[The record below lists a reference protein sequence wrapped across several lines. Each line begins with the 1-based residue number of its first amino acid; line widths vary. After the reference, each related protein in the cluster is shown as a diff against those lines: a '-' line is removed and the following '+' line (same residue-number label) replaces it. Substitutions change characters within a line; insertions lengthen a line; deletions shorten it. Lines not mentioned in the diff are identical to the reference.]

1 MMVAEVSIMNIR
13 LICMTGIACA
23 ISQAAN
29 ADVATV
35 AADRVNLRAQPARNS
50 EVMGQCNAGLEL
62 TVVSTRDEWVEV
74 LIPENVDVYA
84 HKDFVKD
91 GVVTASPLN
100 LRAGPGINYS
110 RVGTVAKGEPV
121 TVRGEF
127 GDWFK
132 IAPPRTATA
141 WVSVELLNMPRFAV
155 APGESGKTAFVP
167 APPQAPALTPAAGPA
182 RSGAVLEGPT
192 RAPGSEPSIARQP
205 LAAPELAEGAVPP
218 DDLRLAPVAR
228 QGALVV
234 REGRIHSPPF
244 QFGRPS
250 RFHLYVGPEANA
262 RLACY
267 VRGNRA
273 QLTELMG
280 RPLRIQG
287 REYWVQGSDHP
298 VVVVE
303 QIMLIEGP
311 DATN

>member
-1 MMVAEVSIMNIR
+1 MNTRWVCIMAV
-13 LICMTGIACA
+13 ACA
-23 ISQAAN
+23 FSQTVN

-35 AADRVNLRAQPARNS
+35 AADRVNLRAQPAKNS
-50 EVMGQCNAGLEL
+50 EVMGQVNAGFEL

-74 LIPENVDVYA
+74 QVPENVDVYA

-110 RVGTVAKGEPV
+110 RVGTVPKGEPV

-127 GDWFK
+127 GEWIK

-141 WVSVELLNMPRFAV
+141 WVSAELLNMPKTAL
-155 APGESGKTAFVP
+155 APGASGKSAFAP
-167 APPQAPALTPAAGPA
+167 APPQTPAITPAAGPA
-182 RSGAVLEGPT
+182 RSGAVIEGATP
-192 RAPGSEPSIARQP
+192 APGNELSIAQKP
-205 LAAPELAEGAVPP
+205 LAAPELAEGAAPP
-218 DDLRLAPVAR
+218 ADLRLAPVAR
-228 QGALVV
+228 QGARVI
-234 REGRIHSPPF
+234 REGRIHAPTF

-250 RFHLYVGPEANA
+250 RFHLYVGPDVDAK
-262 RLACY
+262 LACY

-298 VVVVE
+298 VLVVE
-303 QIMLIEGP
+303 QIMLIEDPGP
-311 DATN
+311 TH